1 MQKVLWPLLAAALLV
16 GCSDETF
23 RTTDIEE
30 IMPPLEFDLTNDD
43 GQAAS
48 AEEYRG
54 KTTLVYFGYTQCP
67 DVCPLTLAR
76 FASILDR
83 LDEQE
88 RDDVQMLLISVDP
101 NRDTPEVLKRYTD
114 AFGPEFTGLTG
125 DKQEIDALTNRYRIS
140 YTFEE
145 PNERG
150 DYIVNHSSAVFAF
163 NEEGEPR
170 FLVRDPHS
178 DQDVLADLRR
188 VIAEG

>member
-1 MQKVLWPLLAAALLV
+1 MQKVAWPLLAVALLA
-16 GCSDETF
+16 GCSDEEF

-30 IMPPLEFDLTNDD
+30 IMPPLQFSLTNDD
-43 GQAAS
+43 GEPAR

-76 FASILDR
+76 FASIFNELD
-83 LDEQE
+83 DDE

-125 DKQEIDALTNRYRIS
+125 DKEEIDALTNRYRIAYS
-140 YTFEE
+140 FEE

-163 NEEGEPR
+163 NDEGQPR

-178 DQDVLADLRR
+178 NQDVLADLRR
-188 VIAEG
+188 VIDEG

>member
-1 MQKVLWPLLAAALLV
+1 MHKVLWPLLAAALMV
-16 GCSDETF
+16 GCSDESF
-23 RTTDIEE
+23 RTTDIDE
-30 IMPPLEFDLTNDD
+30 IMPPLEFELTNEE
-43 GQAAS
+43 GQVAS
-48 AEEYRG
+48 AEDYRG

-76 FASILDR
+76 FASLFNQ

-88 RDDVQMLLISVDP
+88 REDVQMLLISVDP
-101 NRDTPEVLKRYTD
+101 DRDTPEVLKRYTD

-125 DKQEIDALTNRYRIS
+125 DKEKIDALTNRYRIAYS
-140 YTFEE
+140 FEE

-163 NEEGEPR
+163 NDDGQAR

-178 DQDVLADLRR
+178 NQDVLADLRR
-188 VIAEG
+188 LIDKG

>member
-1 MQKVLWPLLAAALLV
+1 MQKVVWPLLAVALLA
-16 GCSDETF
+16 GCSGEEF

-30 IMPPLEFDLTNDD
+30 IMPPLAFSLTNDD
-43 GQAAS
+43 GEPAQA
-48 AEEYRG
+48 EDYRG

-76 FASILDR
+76 FASIFNELS
-83 LDEQE
+83 EAE

-125 DKQEIDALTNRYRIS
+125 DREEIDALTNRYRIAYS
-140 YTFEE
+140 FEE

-178 DQDVLADLRR
+178 DQDVLADLRS
-188 VIAEG
+188 VIDES

>member
-1 MQKVLWPLLAAALLV
+1 MQKVVWPLLAVALLA
-16 GCSDETF
+16 GCSDEEF

-30 IMPPLEFDLTNDD
+30 IMPPLAFSLTNDD
-43 GQAAS
+43 GEPAR
-48 AEEYRG
+48 AEEYLG

-76 FASILDR
+76 FASIFDELD
-83 LDEQE
+83 DEE

-125 DKQEIDALTNRYRIS
+125 DKEEIDALTNRYRIAYS
-140 YTFEE
+140 FEE

-163 NEEGEPR
+163 NDEGQPR

-178 DQDVLADLRR
+178 NQDVLADLRR
-188 VIAEG
+188 VIDEG